1 MRHDRTTTR
10 LKLQLW
16 IIAGAIVVMA
26 GASVLGW
33 V

>member
-16 IIAGAIVVMA
+16 IIAGAIVVMVV
-26 GASVLGW
+26 ASMMGW
-33 V
+33 I